1 MQHNNILKIEN
12 LKKYFPLR
20 TGLISRL
27 AGKEGSFFRAVDDI
41 SFIVG
46 QGEILGFVGESG
58 CGKSTMSR
66 TILKLVEPTAGRV
79 YFNDTRV
86 DAMGKS
92 AFKPF
97 RRKMQ
102 MIFQD
107 PFGSLNPRRTVSE
120 TLRQTIRIHKLA
132 DDKVEEDSLIKQ
144 TLVEV
149 GLMPVDEYWDKYP
162 ALLSGG
168 QLQRVSIGRVL
179 VLQPKLVI
187 ADESVSMLDVSVRIG
202 ILDLLLKMR
211 DKYGIS
217 FIYIT
222 HDLIIAR
229 YICDRIAIM
238 YLGKILEIGPTETII
253 NHPCHPYTQALISA
267 VPVPDPTA
275 EIHEL
280 PIRGY
285 VPITPDD
292 TIGCCSFAPRCPE
305 RRNRCRAKEPEM
317 VQVGDGHFA
326 ACFLVDKDKK
336 NLSQKNESGFSTRHG
351 ESKKR
356 SIHESM

>member
-1 MQHNNILKIEN
+1 MEQNNILKIEN

-20 TGLISRL
+20 AGLISRVF
-27 AGKEGSFFRAVDDI
+27 GEKGSHFRAVDDI
-41 SFIVG
+41 SFTVG

-86 DAMGKS
+86 DSLGK
-92 AFKPF
+92 AEFRPY

-120 TLRQTIRIHKLA
+120 TLLQTIRIHGLA
-132 DDKVEEDSLIKQ
+132 KDKIEEDALIEK
-144 TLVEV
+144 TLTEV

-211 DKYGIS
+211 EQYGIS

-222 HDLIIAR
+222 HDLITAR

-253 NHPCHPYTQALISA
+253 NHPCHPYTRALISA

-275 EIHEL
+275 ETIEL

-292 TIGCCSFAPRCPE
+292 TIGSCSFAPRCLE
-305 RRNRCRAKEPEM
+305 RKSRCRTNVPGM
-317 VQVGDGHFA
+317 VKVGDGHFVS
-326 ACFLVDKDKK
+326 CFLIE
-336 NLSQKNESGFSTRHG
+336 NGFAV
-351 ESKKR
+351 EK
-356 SIHESM
+356 

>member
-1 MQHNNILKIEN
+1 MEKNHILRVEN

-20 TGLISRL
+20 TGLLSRL
-27 AGKEGSFFRAVDDI
+27 AGKAVSYFRAVDDI
-41 SFIVG
+41 SFHVG
-46 QGEILGFVGESG
+46 AGEILGFVGESG

-66 TILKLVEPTAGRV
+66 TILKLVEPTGGRV
-79 YFNDTRV
+79 YFNDHRV
-86 DAMGKS
+86 DALGKA
-92 AFKPF
+92 AFKPL

-120 TLRQTIRIHKLA
+120 TLRQTIRIHRLAHGKAAEDKL
-132 DDKVEEDSLIKQ
+132 ITQ
-144 TLVEV
+144 TLEEV
-149 GLMPVDEYWDKYP
+149 GLNPVDEYWDKYP
-162 ALLSGG
+162 SLLSGG

-179 VLQPKLVI
+179 ILQPKLVI

-211 DKYGIS
+211 DKYNIS

-222 HDLIIAR
+222 HDLITAR

-253 NHPCHPYTQALISA
+253 NQPRHPYTRALISA
-267 VPVPDPTA
+267 VPVPDPMA
-275 EIHEL
+275 ETTEL

-285 VPITPDD
+285 VPISPDD
-292 TIGCCSFAPRCPE
+292 TLGTCSFEPRCPVRTKLCE
-305 RRNRCRAKEPEM
+305 SSQPDM
-317 VQVGDGHFA
+317 MHIGGGHSVS
-326 ACFLVDKDKK
+326 CFLANGIDSATK
-336 NLSQKNESGFSTRHG
+336 
-351 ESKKR
+351 
-356 SIHESM
+356 